1 MYHPCLLFHVGSRS
15 LILIRIHPIP
25 SFPDEREAALFHLQY
40 LPIFLPSFHLNI
52 CAMMQSNTEMCY
64 VPRAHSFLCFPRLC
78 LELNPRRYSDSRS
91 FQRVKD
97 TATKRWNVCWCKGPC
112 LRSDQISHCRSKI
125 RSATPEET
133 VKETKKR
140 KAKNLQTCSVIDSP
154 FFSPRELISLK
165 CNTNPLIKLSR
176 ETISV
181 YNSKPVC
188 SDSE

>member
-78 LELNPRRYSDSRS
+78 LESTPGDILIVARFKESKTQP
-91 FQRVKD
+91 QRD
-97 TATKRWNVCWCKGPC
+97 GMFAGARG
-112 LRSDQISHCRSKI
+112 LASDQIRSVTVDQ
-125 RSATPEET
+125 RSDRPHRKRQSKRRKSE
-133 VKETKKR
+133 KR
-140 KAKNLQTCSVIDSP
+140 KTCKLVQSLILP
-154 FFSPRELISLK
+154 FFPHA
-165 CNTNPLIKLSR
+165 N
-176 ETISV
+176 
-181 YNSKPVC
+181 
-188 SDSE
+188 